1 MRSFIFIALYLC
13 RACSARS
20 LRWACASRSTTRR
33 RSPVADATIIT
44 RRHDIT
50 HRTNI
55 SLIIYFNNATSL
67 WQPANNVHHRWRTA
81 PIFLLLYSFSITR
94 GKQVNIIWKEM
105 FLLFPSFRKILFYNI
120 VFCSCIR
127 QFDNIMKAI
136 YEFVFLFN
144 VILDI
149 HLLFSLIIYTFATTT
164 KLLLNI
170 CQSSFGCMF
179 DTFVY
184 IT

>member
-1 MRSFIFIALYLC
+1 MRSFIFIAVYLC

-20 LRWACASRSTTRR
+20 LRWACASRSATRR
-33 RSPVADATIIT
+33 RSPVANATIIT

-94 GKQVNIIWKEM
+94 GKTTKHHLKRKCFFYFRLSVNNSFGVLFLVRVFVNYFYYYLRTQWK
-105 FLLFPSFRKILFYNI
+105 
-120 VFCSCIR
+120 
-127 QFDNIMKAI
+127 MK
-136 YEFVFLFN
+136 FVFDEVVFTN
-144 VILDI
+144 VHLILVFFCYDN
-149 HLLFSLIIYTFATTT
+149 TTW
-164 KLLLNI
+164 LYVRHVFLSNI
-170 CQSSFGCMF
+170 EK
-179 DTFVY
+179 D
-184 IT
+184 

>member
-1 MRSFIFIALYLC
+1 MYVRYNDGVNIRVLFWQRWLMRSFIFIAVYLC

-20 LRWACASRSTTRR
+20 LRWACASRSATRR
-33 RSPVADATIIT
+33 RSPVANATIIT

-94 GKQVNIIWKEM
+94 GKTTKHHLKRKCFFYFRLSVNNCFRVLFLVRIFVNYLPTQWKQIYECVLQKNSYITV
-105 FLLFPSFRKILFYNI
+105 FLLR
-120 VFCSCIR
+120 
-127 QFDNIMKAI
+127 
-136 YEFVFLFN
+136 
-144 VILDI
+144 
-149 HLLFSLIIYTFATTT
+149 
-164 KLLLNI
+164 
-170 CQSSFGCMF
+170 
-179 DTFVY
+179 
-184 IT
+184 